1 MRAREFI
8 AEQKGKIPKIYHQ
21 ASKGLRTFANDSG
34 QDRIY
39 ELNRVMMA
47 AAMADGTL
55 SPVDMNDESWVGR
68 HNVAAPY
75 TAEEDNM
82 MRVALAA
89 VGSQHRNL
97 NNGDLRSQE
106 LDSVNRTSPVAQV
119 KPMTLGRPKKSK
131 K

>member
-1 MRAREFI
+1 
-8 AEQKGKIPKIYHQ
+8 
-21 ASKGLRTFANDSG
+21 
-34 QDRIY
+34 
-39 ELNRVMMA
+39 
-47 AAMADGTL
+47 
-55 SPVDMNDESWVGR
+55 
-68 HNVAAPY
+68 
-75 TAEEDNM
+75 M